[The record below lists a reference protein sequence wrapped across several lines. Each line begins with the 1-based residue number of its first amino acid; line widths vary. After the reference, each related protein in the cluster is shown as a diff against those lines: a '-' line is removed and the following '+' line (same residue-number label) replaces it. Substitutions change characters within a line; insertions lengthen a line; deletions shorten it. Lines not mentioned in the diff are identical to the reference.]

1 MHDMIFWGVLVSLV
15 FAELSGISPGG
26 VIVPTY
32 FVLYLYDPWRVALT
46 LGLALVCVGL
56 VRLLS
61 RFMIL
66 YGRRRLAMYLLIGI
80 VLKFLLGEVYA
91 SGPLSLPN
99 LSLSIGYVIPG
110 LLGRDVERQG
120 IVPTFAALGVVCC
133 LLLLLR
139 AVLTGGAM

>member
-1 MHDMIFWGVLVSLV
+1 MHDMIFWGVLISLV
-15 FAELSGISPGG
+15 FTELSGVSPGG
-26 VIVPTY
+26 IIVPAY
-32 FVLYLYDPWRVALT
+32 FALYLYDPWRVALT
-46 LGLALVCVGL
+46 LGLSLVCVGV

-66 YGRRRLAMYLLIGI
+66 YGRRRLAVYLLVGI
-80 VLKFLLGEVYA
+80 LLKFLLGEAYA
-91 SGPLSLPN
+91 GGPFALPN

-120 IVPTFAALGVVCC
+120 IVPTFAALGIVCC

-139 AVLTGGAM
+139 AALAG